1 MNNMLWLIR
10 REVWEN
16 RSLWIAPLVVAGII
30 LVISAF
36 GGVHVGNGN
45 DVSLGWDSDSGAHMS
60 QQDREN
66 IRNALASAPLSK
78 KQIIYAITLSTF
90 TAVQMFTMVIVLFFY
105 LLDSLLAERK
115 DRSILFWKSLPISDS
130 EVVLSKTA
138 TALVLAPAIVLVV
151 SSVTQILFGAIL
163 WLRFHGTPLG
173 GWVTGWNPAVWIQ
186 VQAGFLAL
194 IPAVVVWYLPLAGY
208 LLLVSVWAR
217 KNAFLWAVLPPAA
230 VLLVEAMILQSHN
243 FADFLGRRFAGVFM
257 IMDLPDS
264 DGQSAPSLAVL
275 LSHVVRVFT
284 HAETW
289 LGVLVAIGFIVAA
302 IRIRRYRDDS

>member
-1 MNNMLWLIR
+1 MIHPNKMLMLVR

-16 RSLWIAPLVVAGII
+16 RSLWITPLVLSAVI
-30 LVISAF
+30 LVSAAF
-36 GGVHVGNGN
+36 
-45 DVSLGWDSDSGAHMS
+45 SGAPVVDGHGGMHFGPAIDPATLPS
-60 QQDREN
+60 ADPDR
-66 IRNALASAPLSK
+66 RDG
-78 KQIIYAITLSTF
+78 IYAGSIAVLTL
-90 TAVQMFTMVIVLFFY
+90 VQLLVSGIVVFFY
-105 LLDSLLAERK
+105 LLDSLLGERK

-138 TALVLAPAIVLVV
+138 TALVLAPAIVLAV
-151 SSVTQILFGAIL
+151 SAVTQILFGAII
-163 WLRFHGTPLG
+163 WLRFHDTPLG
-173 GWVTGWNPAVWIQ
+173 GWVTGWNPSVWIQ

-194 IPAVVVWYLPLAGY
+194 VPAVVVWYLPLAGY

-257 IMDLPDS
+257 VMDLPDS
-264 DGQSAPSLAVL
+264 DGLSAPSLGIL
-275 LSHVVRVFT
+275 LSHVARVFT

>member
-1 MNNMLWLIR
+1 MIHPNKVLMLVR
-10 REVWEN
+10 REMWEN
-16 RSLWIAPLVVAGII
+16 RSLWITPLVLSAVI
-30 LVISAF
+30 LVSAAF
-36 GGVHVGNGN
+36 
-45 DVSLGWDSDSGAHMS
+45 SGAPMVDGHGGMHFGPAMHPA
-60 QQDREN
+60 E
-66 IRNALASAPLSK
+66 LPSADPARRDG
-78 KQIIYAITLSTF
+78 IYAGYIAVLTL
-90 TAVQMFTMVIVLFFY
+90 VQLLVLGIVVFFY
-105 LLDSLLAERK
+105 LLDSLMGERK

-130 EVVLSKTA
+130 EVVLSKAA
-138 TALVLAPAIVLVV
+138 TALVLAPAIVLAV
-151 SSVTQILFGAIL
+151 SSVTQIVFGAIL

-194 IPAVVVWYLPLAGY
+194 VPAVVVWYLPLAGY

-243 FADFLGRRFAGVFM
+243 FADFLGRRFAGAFM
-257 IMDLPDS
+257 IMDLPND
-264 DGQSAPSLAVL
+264 DGQAMPPLTVL
-275 LSHVVRVFT
+275 VSHIARVFM

>member
-1 MNNMLWLIR
+1 MIHPDKVLMLIR

-16 RSLWIAPLVVAGII
+16 RSLWITPLVLSAVI
-30 LVISAF
+30 LISAAF
-36 GGVHVGNGN
+36 
-45 DVSLGWDSDSGAHMS
+45 SGAPVVDGHGGMHFGPAMNPAALPS
-60 QQDREN
+60 ADPDR
-66 IRNALASAPLSK
+66 RDG
-78 KQIIYAITLSTF
+78 IYAGSIAVLTL
-90 TAVQMFTMVIVLFFY
+90 VQLVVSGIVVFFY
-105 LLDSLLAERK
+105 LLDSLLGERK

-130 EVVLSKTA
+130 EVVVSKMA
-138 TALVLAPAIVLVV
+138 TALVLAPAIVLAV
-151 SSVTQILFGAIL
+151 SAVTQILFGAIL

-194 IPAVVVWYLPLAGY
+194 VPAVVVWYLPLAGY
-208 LLLVSVWAR
+208 LMLVSVWAR

-243 FADFLGRRFAGVFM
+243 FAEFLGRRFAGAFL
-257 IMDLPDS
+257 IMDLPDD
-264 DGQSAPSLAVL
+264 DGQAMPPLMVVV
-275 LSHVVRVFT
+275 SHIARVFA
-284 HAETW
+284 HPETW

>member
-1 MNNMLWLIR
+1 MIHPNKVLMLVR
-10 REVWEN
+10 REMWEN
-16 RSLWIAPLVVAGII
+16 RSLWITPLVLSAVI
-30 LVISAF
+30 LISAAF
-36 GGVHVGNGN
+36 
-45 DVSLGWDSDSGAHMS
+45 SGAPMVDGHGGMHFGPAMNPA
-60 QQDREN
+60 E
-66 IRNALASAPLSK
+66 LPSADPARRDG
-78 KQIIYAITLSTF
+78 IYAGYIAVLTL
-90 TAVQMFTMVIVLFFY
+90 VQLLVLGIVVFFY
-105 LLDSLLAERK
+105 LLDCLLGERK

-130 EVVLSKTA
+130 EVVLSKAA
-138 TALVLAPAIVLVV
+138 TALVLAPAIVLAV

-194 IPAVVVWYLPLAGY
+194 VPAVVVWYLPLAGY

-243 FADFLGRRFAGVFM
+243 FADFLGRRFVGAFV
-257 IMDLPDS
+257 IMDLPND
-264 DGQSAPSLAVL
+264 DGQAMPPLMELV
-275 LSHVVRVFT
+275 SHIARVFT
-284 HAETW
+284 HVETW

>member
-1 MNNMLWLIR
+1 MIHANKVLMLIR
-10 REVWEN
+10 REFWEN
-16 RSLWIAPLVVAGII
+16 RSLWITPLVLAGVI
-30 LVISAF
+30 LVSAAFSGSPVVDGHGGMHF
-36 GGVHVGNGN
+36 GP
-45 DVSLGWDSDSGAHMS
+45 AM
-60 QQDREN
+60 
-66 IRNALASAPLSK
+66 NADALPSTDPARRDG
-78 KQIIYAITLSTF
+78 IYAGYIAVLTL
-90 TAVQMFTMVIVLFFY
+90 VQLLVLGIVVFFY

-138 TALVLAPAIVLVV
+138 TALVVAPAIVLAV
-151 SSVTQILFGAIL
+151 SAITQILFGAIL
-163 WLRFHGTPLG
+163 WLRFHGSPLG
-173 GWVTGWNPAVWIQ
+173 GWVTGFNPVVWIQ

-194 IPAVVVWYLPLAGY
+194 VPAVVVWYLPLAGY

-243 FADFLGRRFAGVFM
+243 FADFLGRRFVGAFM
-257 IMDLPDS
+257 IMELPDD
-264 DGQSAPSLAVL
+264 DGRAMPSLGVFV
-275 LSHVVRVFT
+275 SHVARVFT

-289 LGVLVAIGFIVAA
+289 LGVLVAVGFIVAA

>member
-1 MNNMLWLIR
+1 MIHANKVLMLIR
-10 REVWEN
+10 REFWEN
-16 RSLWIAPLVVAGII
+16 RSLWITPLVLSGVI
-30 LVISAF
+30 LISAAF
-36 GGVHVGNGN
+36 
-45 DVSLGWDSDSGAHMS
+45 SGAPVVDGHGGMHFGPAMNP
-60 QQDREN
+60 D
-66 IRNALASAPLSK
+66 ALPSADPARRDG
-78 KQIIYAITLSTF
+78 IYAGYIAVLTL
-90 TAVQMFTMVIVLFFY
+90 VQLLVLGIVVFFY
-105 LLDSLLAERK
+105 LLDSLLGERK

-138 TALVLAPAIVLVV
+138 TALVVTPAIVLAV
-151 SSVTQILFGAIL
+151 SAATQILFGAIL

-173 GWVTGWNPAVWIQ
+173 GWVTGFNPVVWLQ

-194 IPAVVVWYLPLAGY
+194 VPAVVVWYLPLAGY

-243 FADFLGRRFAGVFM
+243 FADFLGRRFAGAFM
-257 IMDLPDS
+257 IMELPHD
-264 DGQSAPSLAVL
+264 DGQAAPSLAVFV
-275 LSHVVRVFT
+275 SHVARVFT

>member
-1 MNNMLWLIR
+1 MIHANKVLMLIR
-10 REVWEN
+10 REFWEN
-16 RSLWIAPLVVAGII
+16 RSLWITPLVITGVI
-30 LVISAF
+30 LISAAFSGGPVVDGHGGMHF
-36 GGVHVGNGN
+36 GP
-45 DVSLGWDSDSGAHMS
+45 SM
-60 QQDREN
+60 
-66 IRNALASAPLSK
+66 NADALPSADPTRRDG
-78 KQIIYAITLSTF
+78 IYAGYIAVLTL
-90 TAVQMFTMVIVLFFY
+90 VQLMVLGIVVFFY
-105 LLDSLLAERK
+105 LLDCLLAERK

-138 TALVLAPAIVLVV
+138 TALVVAPAIVLAV
-151 SSVTQILFGAIL
+151 SAVTQILFGAIL
-163 WLRFHGTPLG
+163 WLRFHNTPLG
-173 GWVTGWNPAVWIQ
+173 GWVTGWNPTVWIQ

-194 IPAVVVWYLPLAGY
+194 VPAVVVWYLPLAGY

-243 FADFLGRRFAGVFM
+243 FADFLGRRFAGAFM
-257 IMDLPDS
+257 IMDLPTD
-264 DGQSAPSLAVL
+264 DGQSAPSLMVFV
-275 LSHVVRVFT
+275 SHVARVFT